1 MANDYKALVRD
12 IPDYPKPGIVFKD
25 ITPLLQDAAAL
36 RQSIL
41 DMAKIAKDYK
51 ITHIAGIESR
61 GFIFGTALALEM
73 GLGFIPIRKPG
84 KLPWKT
90 FAESYELEYGSDKLE
105 IHVDASSAGEKVLLI
120 DDLIATGGTAEAAV
134 KLIRHTGAE
143 VMACCV
149 LIELEFLKG
158 REKLHGIPFHSLI
171 KFS

>member
-1 MANDYKALVRD
+1 MAINLSSFVRD

-25 ITPLLQDAAAL
+25 ITPLLQDACAL

-41 DMAKIAKDYK
+41 DLAEIAKRYDV
-51 ITHIAGIESR
+51 THIAGIESR
-61 GFIFGTALALEM
+61 GFIFGTALAIEL

-90 FAESYELEYGSDKLE
+90 FAESYDLEYGSDKLE
-105 IHVDASSAGEKVLLI
+105 IHVDASAAGERILLI
-120 DDLIATGGTAEAAV
+120 DDLLATGGTAEAAI

-149 LIELEFLKG
+149 VLELEFLGG
-158 REKLHGIPFHSLI
+158 RQKMHGVPTHSLI
-171 KFS
+171 KIS